1 MKLQVPISTENFDNQ
16 SLEMVLET
24 PFSKEIDISSNYEQD
39 TSLPFKEIGSEHIK
53 KNIKWNGNQYPKIN
67 FERRFYDVF

>member
-1 MKLQVPISTENFDNQ
+1 MKRQVPISTENFDNQ

-53 KNIKWNGNQYPKIN
+53 KKY
-67 FERRFYDVF
+67 